1 MLYELG
7 QFVCFPSSDGI
18 YLFINLIKSE
28 LVGNSILDIVTQ
40 KDRRTMKNVLP
51 SSDGHCAKFDTLFK
65 IRPCY

>member
-28 LVGNSILDIVTQ
+28 FVGYSILDIVTQ
-40 KDRRTMKNVLP
+40 KDRRIMKKRITKQGCPLCKGWYSV
-51 SSDGHCAKFDTLFK
+51 
-65 IRPCY
+65 